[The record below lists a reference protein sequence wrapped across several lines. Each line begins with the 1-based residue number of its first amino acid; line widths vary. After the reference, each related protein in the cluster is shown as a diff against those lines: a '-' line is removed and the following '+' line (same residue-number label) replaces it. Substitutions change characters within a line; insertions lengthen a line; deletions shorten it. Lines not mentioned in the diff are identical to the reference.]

1 MDYYRKVWR
10 MDYLDEIHDFAESE
24 WYESLVDALWDKL
37 LMEWDQWRNAEF
49 RWDTVKEKQILQ
61 KLWYDSIIFSEENFT
76 IAIFDPKKN
85 VKQANQETG
94 KSKGWDKPEEPT
106 TPKKPE
112 PNKPTWLTPLVD
124 VSKDGTVNKEPG
136 LWDYTTDQIQK
147 RIDELKKKRQDNWKK
162 LYAQDLSELRV
173 LQDLLKRQTEREN
186 REEWSTELTDRQRE
200 ILNSNNYGDQYRAG
214 WAWVS
219 ED

>member
-1 MDYYRKVWR
+1 
-10 MDYLDEIHDFAESE
+10 
-24 WYESLVDALWDKL
+24 VDKI
-37 LMEWDQWRNAEF
+37 NA
-49 RWDTVKEKQILQ
+49 
-61 KLWYDSIIFSEENFT
+61 N
-76 IAIFDPKKN
+76 AKKN
-85 VKQANQETG
+85 KW
-94 KSKGWDKPEEPT
+94 WDKPEEPT

-112 PNKPTWLTPLVD
+112 PNKPTWWTPLVD

-173 LQDLLKRQTEREN
+173 LQDLLKRQIEREN

-214 WAWVS
+214 WAWTS